1 MIFVAA
7 NPEIPVIPEPKYRE
21 LDKVRVVFPDAG
33 EMVGF
38 VIDSQWDAERNF
50 HVYEISLSE
59 TDQDADT
66 FDNWAAE
73 DWMERVP

>member
-1 MIFVAA
+1 
-7 NPEIPVIPEPKYRE
+7 
-21 LDKVRVVFPDAG
+21 
-33 EMVGF
+33 MVGF

-73 DWMERVP
+73 DWMERIP